1 MRTRMPYATPR
12 RHLLLGAA
20 ALGLAAPRLATAQT
34 VTLETIRRAG
44 KMRIG
49 VEATYPPF
57 TLRESGVI
65 TGHDVEL
72 GTIMCRN
79 LGVAAEFVDVVW
91 SGVIPALYAG
101 RFDMIMSGMSY
112 TRARMERVAFSI
124 PYAEAGQALLIRTR
138 DAGTIKGIEDMSGKV
153 LGIKLGSPGETL
165 HPRLAERIT
174 AARGRGF
181 SDVKIYDDHPAAY
194 LALGQ
199 GTVDGVLNTLPT
211 LAYVLKSQPRFSIL
225 RGIGADNWAG
235 FACRKEDVE
244 IAAWMNDQ
252 LRALKADGTL
262 KALQLKWFGL
272 EFNLPETIPDLA
284 A

>member
-1 MRTRMPYATPR
+1 MTPSRRT
-12 RHLLLGAA
+12 LLAA
-20 ALGLAAPRLATAQT
+20 AGGLLAAPGLARAQSAPL
-34 VTLETIRRAG
+34 TLEQIKRNG
-44 KMRIG
+44 KLRIG

-72 GTIMCRN
+72 GTIMCKS
-79 LGVAAEFVDVVW
+79 LGVTPEFIDVVW

-138 DAGTIKGIEDMSGKV
+138 DAGSMKGIEDMSGKV

-165 HPRLAERIT
+165 APRLNERI
-174 AARGRGF
+174 AAAKGRGF
-181 SDVKIYDDHPAAY
+181 ADVKTYDDHPAAY

-211 LAYVLKSQPRFSIL
+211 LAYVLKSQARFQII

-235 FACRKEDVE
+235 FACRKEDTE
-244 IAAWMNDQ
+244 IKLWMDAQ
-252 LRALKADGTL
+252 LKALKADGTL